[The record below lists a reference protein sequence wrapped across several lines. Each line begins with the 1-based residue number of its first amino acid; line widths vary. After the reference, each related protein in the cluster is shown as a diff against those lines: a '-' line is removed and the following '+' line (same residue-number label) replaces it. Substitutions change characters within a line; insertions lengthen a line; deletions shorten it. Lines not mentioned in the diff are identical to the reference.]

1 MARWV
6 PITRSYLKMMPA
18 DRPYTKLEAA
28 YVITADL
35 QDGETRSANA
45 YGKLFQWDHKR
56 VQRFLATAEIVN
68 LTSPTR
74 AQEQSYGYDGLQD
87 VAPSKNPGMLTKAN
101 TQQAPGERPVSAQE
115 QYNVFRDLGCSAPG
129 NHPENSQQKP
139 SALIRGKKVEIT
151 SSNFSAF
158 YSAYPKK
165 KNRADAERA
174 FAKLNP
180 SAELFSKMMAALAW
194 QTKQPDWVK
203 DGGQYVP
210 LPASW
215 LNKRRWEDEKP
226 LAQATRQRIELAI

>member
-56 VQRFLATAEIVN
+56 VQRFFATAEIVN
-68 LTSPTR
+68 LTSPTN
-74 AQEQSYGYDGLQD
+74 AQEQSCSYDGLQD
-87 VAPSKNPGMLTKAN
+87 AAPSKRPEMLTKAN
-101 TQQAPGERPVSAQE
+101 TQQAPSESPANAQE
-115 QYNVFRDLGCSAPG
+115 QCSIFDDLGDAAPSERPANAQQAPNVFSIETR
-129 NHPENSQQKP
+129 
-139 SALIRGKKVEIT
+139 REIT

-158 YSAYPKK
+158 YSVYPKK

-226 LAQATRQRIELAI
+226 LAQATRPRIELAI